1 MILWFLLIAVQA
13 SSGRGTRLGL
23 TELRGLGA
31 QQSARGG
38 EGRATV
44 VAEKGMLQRGGGEGR
59 SVATQVRDGVRQQ
72 EGRSVA
78 EQGAREAATKQSV
91 TATGQGA

>member
-31 QQSARGG
+31 QQSARG